1 MISPVIIFTALA
13 LWTLFVL
20 VDSHIYSR
28 TSRKETISYEE
39 WISNGPIR
47 FIPGSGFYL
56 AWKYRNR

>member
-1 MISPVIIFTALA
+1 MTFPAIIFVALA

-20 VDSHIYSR
+20 VDSHIYTR
-28 TSRKETISYEE
+28 TCRKETISYEE
-39 WISNGPIR
+39 WISNGSAR